1 MRALGIFVGV
11 ALLGLALWRY
21 LASPVGVPGTPATG
35 PAAPTEAVGA
45 ATGSDRGQWAE
56 ERPLPEESPE
66 AFQARL
72 LYEQARQRV
81 LGAYQRAS
89 GQADFA
95 MAPGRVLR
103 SLFEKRCGLLERHA
117 EEWRAYKDRWGLTG
131 QTGQELCQSLLF
143 GYLKERLG
151 LAAGVSQAAFFAR
164 LDRIDAEYE
173 RLVLRQLSPGRAAAA
188 TADDAWIKEYER
200 FREARRGILGADLD
214 HKLFGLAD
222 DVLHLPQEVQKIVA
236 DPRTPAAEKL
246 AAYKKLLAGIEG
258 QYQTPL
264 SSVLEPV
271 ELAKLELRI
280 REAEG
285 ELGPEERRAVIE
297 KYAGADNAARYVQDQ
312 QEQADRNERLK
323 AFNQERDQMLAEL
336 RAKGLSPEEVQNR
349 MPEIDRRLLHKY
361 QLE

>member
-1 MRALGIFVGV
+1 MRALGLLVGL

-21 LASPVGVPGTPATG
+21 LAPSAPLPRAPLSE
-35 PAAPTEAVGA
+35 PAAHTEGA
-45 ATGSDRGQWAE
+45 SLDRGRRAGE
-56 ERPLPEESPE
+56 PAAPEESPE

-72 LYEQARQRV
+72 LLEQARQRL

-95 MAPGRVLR
+95 LAPGRVLR
-103 SLFEKRCGLLERHA
+103 SLLEKRCGLLERH
-117 EEWRAYKDRWGLTG
+117 EEAWRAYKDRWGLTG
-131 QTGQELCQSLLF
+131 QTGPELCRSLLF
-143 GYLKERLG
+143 AYLKDRLG
-151 LAAGVSQAAFFAR
+151 LPEDVTQAAFFAR

-173 RLVLRQLSPGRAAAA
+173 RLVLRRLSPGAGGAA
-188 TADDAWIKEYER
+188 TADAAFLDAYER
-200 FREARRGILGADLD
+200 FREARRGILGSELD
-214 HKLFGLAD
+214 RKLLGLAD
-222 DVLHLPQEVQKIVA
+222 DVLHLPHEVQKIVA

-246 AAYKKLLAGIEG
+246 AAYQKLLAGIEG
-258 QYQTPL
+258 QYQVLL

-297 KYAGADNAARYVQDQ
+297 KYAGPDYAARYVQDQ

-336 RAKGLSPEEVQNR
+336 RAAGLSPEEVQKR
-349 MPEIDRRLLHKY
+349 MPEIDRLLLHKY
-361 QLE
+361 RLE